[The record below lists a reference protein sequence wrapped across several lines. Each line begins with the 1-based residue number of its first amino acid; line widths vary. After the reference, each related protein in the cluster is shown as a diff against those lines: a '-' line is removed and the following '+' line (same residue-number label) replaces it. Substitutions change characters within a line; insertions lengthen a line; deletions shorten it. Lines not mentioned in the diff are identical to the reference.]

1 MKSTVAIEAPSEET
15 VEQLAPLLASVLD
28 AERFA
33 DTRFISALYLDAPR
47 PPLMGMARRDGRVV
61 GHQALLW
68 MRMRTI
74 SGTTLPASLSVNSAA
89 SPEIRGTG
97 VYSTMVLEL
106 AGAAVEAG
114 TLCYYGVTNEGSM
127 KATTRLGGRVVAQL
141 PIRVLASAA
150 RPDRTWTHRSI
161 TRELIDG
168 DLPERIAADGDRPS
182 RFGVR
187 TGWDAELLR
196 WRLRIPGAPMTVHE
210 HERFWVISTVRKVG
224 RIPVVALLKVWAR
237 EPGEDAQRFPA
248 SAVAAIAGHHRTPAV
263 VHVGL
268 NADVKFLGTPVPKR
282 FRPAPLY
289 LTYFGN
295 PGMVATQEVN
305 FDCFEPLD
313 FDAL

>member
-1 MKSTVAIEAPSEET
+1 MKSTVAIEAPSDDT
-15 VEQLAPLLASVLD
+15 VEALAPLLASVLD

-47 PPLMGMARRDGRVV
+47 PPLMGMARLDGRVV

-141 PIRVLASAA
+141 PIRVLSSAA
-150 RPDRTWTHRSI
+150 RD
-161 TRELIDG
+161 LIDG

-196 WRLRIPGAPMTVHE
+196 WRLSIPGAPMTVHE

-237 EPGEDAQRFPA
+237 ETAEDAQRFPA
-248 SAVAAIAGHHRTPAV
+248 SAVAAIAAHHRTPAV
-263 VHVGL
+263 VHV
-268 NADVKFLGTPVPKR
+268 GTPVPKR

-295 PGMVATQEVN
+295 PGLVATQEVD

>member
-1 MKSTVAIEAPSEET
+1 MKSTVSIEAPSEDL
-15 VEQLAPLLASVLD
+15 VEELAPLLASVLD

-47 PPLMGMARRDGRVV
+47 APLLGLARSDGQVV

-74 SGTTLPASLSVNSAA
+74 SGTTLPASLSVNSSA
-89 SPEIRGTG
+89 SPQIRGTG

-106 AGAAVEAG
+106 AGAAVDAG

-141 PIRVLASAA
+141 PIRVLASTA
-150 RPDRTWTHRSI
+150 RPDRSWSHQAI
-161 TRELIDG
+161 TRELIDS
-168 DLPERIAADGDRPS
+168 DLFERIAADGDRPS

-187 TGWDAELLR
+187 TGWDAEMLR
-196 WRLRIPGAPMTVHE
+196 WRLRIPGSPMTVHE
-210 HERFWVISTVRKVG
+210 HERFWVLTTVRKVG
-224 RIPVVALLKVWAR
+224 RIPVVAILKVWAR
-237 EPGEDAQRFPA
+237 EPSEDAQRFPV
-248 SAVAAIAGHHRTPAV
+248 SAVAAIAAHHRTPAV

-268 NADVKFLGTPVPKR
+268 NADVRFWGTPVPKR

-295 PGMVATQEVN
+295 PGLVATQEVD